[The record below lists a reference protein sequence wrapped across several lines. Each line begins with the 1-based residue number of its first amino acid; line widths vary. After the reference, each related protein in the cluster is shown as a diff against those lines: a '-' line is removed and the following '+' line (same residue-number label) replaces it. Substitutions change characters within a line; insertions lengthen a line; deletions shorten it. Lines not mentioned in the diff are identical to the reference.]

1 MNVKWEYAWS
11 KQGIRARLLAP
22 QQGLLPY
29 QKGGD
34 GIGSQATQPAMLDTE
49 SGFYPGGCCV

>member
-11 KQGIRARLLAP
+11 KQDIRARLLAP

-34 GIGSQATQPAMLDTE
+34 GYREPSHPACNA
-49 SGFYPGGCCV
+49 GH